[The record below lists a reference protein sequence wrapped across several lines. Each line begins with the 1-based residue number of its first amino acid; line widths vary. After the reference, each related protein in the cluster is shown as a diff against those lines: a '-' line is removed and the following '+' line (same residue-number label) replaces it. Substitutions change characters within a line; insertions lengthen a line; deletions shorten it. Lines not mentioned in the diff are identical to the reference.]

1 MKLDHAAELEES
13 GVSLVPFGDNL
24 IYEVKRYDRVDT
36 EGGIT
41 RLHQEDFC

>member
-1 MKLDHAAELEES
+1 MKLEHAAELEDA
-13 GVSLVPFGDNL
+13 GVPLVPFGDNL
-24 IYEVKRYDRVDT
+24 IYVVKRYDPVDT